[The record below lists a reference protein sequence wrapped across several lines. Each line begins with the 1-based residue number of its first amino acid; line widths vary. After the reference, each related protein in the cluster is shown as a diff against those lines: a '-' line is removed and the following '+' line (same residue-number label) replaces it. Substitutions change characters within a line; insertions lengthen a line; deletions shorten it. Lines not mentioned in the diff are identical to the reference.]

1 MKTKLIEV
9 LDKLSEKQ
17 IEFLYYFAKKLF
29 DV

>member
-17 IEFLYYFAKKLF
+17 IEFLYHFAKNLF